1 MVIGCGHGNQASAE
15 DIVLI
20 TALDTKGVSQSGR
33 QLIDLSV
40 EGAAMAELQY
50 SVYVAPPKLVV
61 SDNFPPG
68 EDREMWSP
76 TSSTLI
82 HGERDAVLVDAL
94 MTKDESRALADW
106 VVAAGKNVTAIFVTH
121 AHGDHFFGAP
131 AVLER
136 FPDARVVAAP
146 GVAARMDAQY
156 SLRRFGGFWDLRFP
170 GQISGQHVTAEPL
183 TDGLI
188 ELEGEQLHAIELGH
202 TDTDGTS
209 ALHVPSTGLVVAG
222 DAVYGEVH
230 VYLAEAKGSG
240 TQEWLGALDAIE
252 RLRPSAVV
260 AGHKRDGDA
269 DSPEYI
275 GRTRRYIED
284 FTAAAEKASS
294 FTDLYEAMIALYPD
308 RVNRAVPWHSAK
320 AFLA

>member
-1 MVIGCGHGNQASAE
+1 
-15 DIVLI
+15 
-20 TALDTKGVSQSGR
+20 
-33 QLIDLSV
+33 
-40 EGAAMAELQY
+40 MAELQY
-50 SVYVAPPKLVV
+50 SVYVAPPKPAG
-61 SDNFPPG
+61 SDDFPPG
-68 EDREMWSP
+68 EERELWSP
-76 TSSTLI
+76 TASTLI
-82 HGERDAVLVDAL
+82 HGERDAVLVDPL
-94 MTKDESRALADW
+94 LTKDESRALADW
-106 VVAAGKNVTAIFVTH
+106 VVATGKNVTSIFITH

-146 GVAARMDAQY
+146 SVAARIGAQY
-156 SLRRFGGFWDLRFP
+156 GPRWFDGFWGVRFP

-183 TDGLI
+183 ADGLI
-188 ELEGEQLHAIELGH
+188 ELEGEQLRAVELGH

-209 ALHVPSTGLVVAG
+209 ALHVPTTGLVVAG

-230 VYLAEAKGSG
+230 LYLAEAKGKG
-240 TQEWLGALDAIE
+240 TQEWLDALDATDS
-252 RLRPSAVV
+252 LGPSAVV

-269 DSPEYI
+269 DSPAYI

-284 FTAAAEKASS
+284 FTAAADKAST
-294 FTDLYEAMIALYPD
+294 FTDLYEALVALYPD

>member
-1 MVIGCGHGNQASAE
+1 
-15 DIVLI
+15 
-20 TALDTKGVSQSGR
+20 
-33 QLIDLSV
+33 
-40 EGAAMAELQY
+40 
-50 SVYVAPPKLVV
+50 
-61 SDNFPPG
+61 
-68 EDREMWSP
+68 MWSP
-76 TSSTLI
+76 TTSTLI

-136 FPDARVVAAP
+136 FPEARVVAAP
-146 GVAARMDAQY
+146 GVAARMDSQY
-156 SLRRFGGFWDLRFP
+156 GPRFDRSWGSRFP

-230 VYLAEAKGSG
+230 VYLVEAKGSG
-240 TQEWLGALDAIE
+240 RQQWLGALDAIE

-269 DSPEYI
+269 DGPEYI

>member
-1 MVIGCGHGNQASAE
+1 
-15 DIVLI
+15 
-20 TALDTKGVSQSGR
+20 
-33 QLIDLSV
+33 
-40 EGAAMAELQY
+40 MAELQY
-50 SVYVAPPKLVV
+50 SVYVAPAKLVV
-61 SDNFPPG
+61 SDDFPPG

-94 MTKDESRALADW
+94 MTMDESRALADW

-156 SLRRFGGFWDLRFP
+156 SPRRFDGFWGLRFP

-230 VYLAEAKGSG
+230 LYLAEAKGSG
-240 TQEWLGALDAIE
+240 RQQWLDALDAIE

-294 FTDLYEAMIALYPD
+294 FTDLYEAMIVLYPD

>member
-1 MVIGCGHGNQASAE
+1 
-15 DIVLI
+15 
-20 TALDTKGVSQSGR
+20 
-33 QLIDLSV
+33 
-40 EGAAMAELQY
+40 MAELQY
-50 SVYVAPPKLVV
+50 SVYVAPAKLVV
-61 SDNFPPG
+61 SDDFPPG

-76 TSSTLI
+76 TTSTLI

-131 AVLER
+131 AILER

-146 GVAARMDAQY
+146 SVAARMDTQY
-156 SLRRFGGFWDLRFP
+156 GPRFDRSWGSRFP

-188 ELEGEQLHAIELGH
+188 ELEGEQLRAIELGH

-209 ALHVPSTGLVVAG
+209 ALYVPSTGLVVAG

-230 VYLAEAKGSG
+230 LYLVEAKGSG
-240 TQEWLGALDAIE
+240 GQEWLDALDTVE
-252 RLRPSAVV
+252 RLNPSAVV
-260 AGHKRDGDA
+260 AGHKRDGGA

-284 FTAAAEKASS
+284 FTAAAEQAGS
-294 FTDLYEAMIALYPD
+294 FADLYEAMIVLYPD